1 MGLYVFFQRIVD
13 RVSTLQTIRYN
24 FTHYTKCIYVNH
36 IEMIKFC
43 PKFGFKISNVY
54 LYDLYKI
61 IKISQTVL

>member
-13 RVSTLQTIRYN
+13 RVLTLQTIRYN

-36 IEMIKFC
+36 IEMIKFR
-43 PKFGFKISNVY
+43 PKIGFKFLNVY
-54 LYDLYKI
+54 LYDFYKI